1 VKAIDDGLQRCDLL
15 ERALDV
21 HAADKLAGDA
31 RAAVD
36 NETALRGRLEV
47 TSREQAVLAAL
58 RSAIAV
64 PIPGALAPMRR
75 LATELATARGALDV
89 GFVMR
94 VSPKARVDLRVR
106 KDGDKSEMQ
115 RTA

>member
-1 VKAIDDGLQRCDLL
+1 
-15 ERALDV
+15 
-21 HAADKLAGDA
+21 
-31 RAAVD
+31 
-36 NETALRGRLEV
+36 
-47 TSREQAVLAAL
+47 
-58 RSAIAV
+58 
-64 PIPGALAPMRR
+64 MRR